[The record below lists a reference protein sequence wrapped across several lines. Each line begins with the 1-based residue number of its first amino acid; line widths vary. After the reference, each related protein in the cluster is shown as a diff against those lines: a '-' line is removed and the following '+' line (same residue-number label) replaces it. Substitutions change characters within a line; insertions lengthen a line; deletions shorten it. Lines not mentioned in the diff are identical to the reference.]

1 MRLTGK
7 EDLRVQKTITAI
19 KEAFEALIC
28 EKDFADITVTELC
41 ARLKINKKT
50 FYHYY
55 PTLDDLLVELQVEL
69 SSDYVE
75 LVKDFRLPEDSA
87 KVNRVFF
94 EYSAAQ
100 GLAYE
105 KITCSTG
112 AYSQTRQEMID
123 RVTEHTWGR
132 SETFRALSAAEQAMV
147 LSFVSNVSVGCYRQW
162 IADGKTMPLEEVI
175 RLSSALLCGGLDG
188 FFQTNDEK

>member
-41 ARLKINKKT
+41 ARSKINKKT

-55 PTLDDLLVELQVEL
+55 PSLDDLLVELQMEL

-75 LVKDFRLPEDSA
+75 LVRDFRLPEDSA

-105 KITCSTG
+105 KITCST
-112 AYSQTRQEMID
+112 QEMID

-132 SETFRALSAAEQAMV
+132 SEAFRALGEAEQAMV
-147 LSFVSNVSVGCYRQW
+147 LSFVSSVSVGCYRQW
-162 IADGKTMPLEEVI
+162 VADGKTMPLEEVI
-175 RLSSALLCGGLDG
+175 RLSTALLCGGLDG

>member
-28 EKDFADITVTELC
+28 EKDFADITVAELC
-41 ARLKINKKT
+41 ARSKINKKT

-132 SETFRALSAAEQAMV
+132 SEAFRALGEAEQAMV
-147 LSFVSNVSVGCYRQW
+147 LSFVSSVSVGCYRQW
-162 IADGKTMPLEEVI
+162 VADGKTMPLEEVI
-175 RLSSALLCGGLDG
+175 RLSTALLCGGLDG

>member
-41 ARLKINKKT
+41 ARARINKKT

-55 PTLDDLLVELQVEL
+55 PTLDDLLVEMQVEM
-69 SSDYVE
+69 SSDYLE

-123 RVTEHTWGR
+123 RVTEHTWGK
-132 SETFRALSAAEQAMV
+132 SEAFRALSGAEQAMV
-147 LSFVSNVSVGCYRQW
+147 LGFVSSVSVGCYRQW
-162 IADGKTMPLEEVI
+162 VADGKTMPLEEVI
-175 RLSSALLCGGLDG
+175 RLSTALMCGGLDG
-188 FFQTNDEK
+188 FFRA